1 MEKMPGSEM
10 DLDASLDH
18 GTGNRTSDVNGRAG
32 VATPSRSKRVN
43 LGTPA
48 NYYFKYMNSGKKN
61 QNTEYSFS
69 KDADDDGDNT
79 GTISIP
85 GWKLDAGDSKTDTS
99 FLSMAGS
106 STGSEGSADMLNK
119 STLSDTTEL
128 TASNFVLVTTSK
140 QNMVRESKKRD
151 ARAKADNKENTTNRK
166 DHEVLNE
173 SLPLNG
179 NQRTK
184 SNDKEDQDGG
194 TAAKKDEST
203 LENDDNNKGVHSILQ
218 QASMRSSSPSLRS
231 RISSSP
237 ASLRM
242 FHENLKNS
250 RMKRQSQREEDT
262 KRRLSIE
269 DRSNTLD
276 SMNAQL
282 EALTGDFSLRRE
294 RLPPQFTQLSQ
305 QLTPSQKLS
314 SAGDGHQSLSVGSKS
329 SVGSNMDDTA
339 TIEMG
344 DLDDLLGMN
353 TSAKS
358 EMNTS
363 TRSEAQSNSTDHQS
377 PVQPALDNETSP
389 NSISRKEQTSTVSL
403 LAEYNADEIENASI
417 SHTRSPVIKNSESKL
432 DGKAVQHKRSAL
444 KSMPLSQDTQPEYCS
459 PTSTSS
465 FRNDRSNP
473 RKRTTMTPTKL
484 SSTPQRIANPES
496 IFSPAR
502 NTRSATKKRKIS
514 EQTPDVV
521 STEHIVKSK
530 KQSSEY
536 STVLFERD
544 SLSDNDTSVNS
555 KSSDMIVE
563 VPHDLKEGKMSS
575 SNDDDT
581 DSSGDTTNN
590 GDDTASL
597 GDIANLFGISKHID
611 DASFEVD
618 SSILGQETASIGDIN
633 DLLNAGLNRNQDSS
647 SKKTF
652 ENPQINNDTT
662 YEVQQRLTFDPTN
675 ASLETDHSEKNE
687 PAGVED
693 TQNSLSLNNSK
704 LQSVPKGGNDTS
716 HDESRDTISDMVDS
730 TSSSAIALPMS
741 HQNCYESPDRQGISF
756 QRNMSSGSLDGSL
769 YSAKSIPKS
778 PIRLT
783 PNNHNKPTPTKLTPK
798 PRRVMNPQYPN
809 SPARNTRSS
818 SKGSFPGDDANH
830 TEPTPTKL
838 TPKPQRV
845 TNPQNPN
852 SPARNTRSSSKGNL
866 SSDANLKSKVGEES
880 RQDFSPIEDQD
891 SKVETEK
898 NLFSSKRRQSVGV
911 KRTTDQIEES
921 LSPIQNRQRKRPV
934 GILSSKKKSFHRRS
948 VAFGSPEAAEYNIG
962 SPSMSMTPMP
972 KGRAKALFT
981 LPGISNRFNSNE
993 TDSGQAGMGL
1003 LVDRIT
1009 VEQMND
1015 SPELSPIM
1023 KRKAGLDAYQESS
1036 EFIMPKGNE
1045 QNTIELEGGMESL
1058 LANNLRD
1065 LNDTECSDSNV
1076 SASGYQFEMKDSSIE
1091 LTDSESIASIHS
1103 KHNKF
1108 TSDFAVPLHA
1118 QRLDFSYASEISENV
1133 DFVVKDKID
1142 QKVEKTVELEGNIL
1156 SLLEATH
1163 GSKDTE
1169 KIEETD
1175 DMEMT
1180 EDSASFALT
1189 GQFTGNFNNIVEN
1202 ANAGTIVDKTVELDG
1217 NLLSLLEVTNSNKNT
1232 ETIVKT
1238 DDMEMTEDAA
1248 SLARNDD
1255 NTESEQFTGN
1265 LNSMIENAN
1274 TATRADKTVE
1284 LEGNLLSLL
1293 EATKGSKNTETIDKT
1308 EYIEMTEDAAS
1319 LARNDDDT
1327 ESEQFTGNLNN
1338 IIANTNTGTPAD
1350 KTVELEGNM
1359 LSLLVATKDSKDTEP
1374 MNKTDDMDIS
1384 GDSASLARNDENTE
1398 SEQFTGAFNNSIITN
1413 TNTGT
1418 GGDKTVE
1425 LEGNLLSLLE
1435 STKGKKDTE
1444 GNKKDDDMEMT
1455 GDSASLARSDDNTEC
1470 EQFTGNLNNIITNPG
1485 TEVNKNTELD
1495 SDVQSLPKAVYND
1508 ESQELG
1514 SSATDMEISTDS
1526 GSFSAS
1532 VTEVEV
1538 MYSKRTAERDLITTH
1553 IDPEVKGSN
1562 SDNFKVNEPSLL
1574 QAADDSSQRD
1584 ENLIIDSS
1592 GVTADSASLIQS
1604 KHTDNHENSSEDAQL
1619 DTSKNIDGKRTRR
1632 KSLSS
1637 NSFILHRNDEAQILV
1652 DDITKKRE
1660 SLIFDKS
1667 VSFSDTA
1674 EFITTFTT
1682 NSGSSD
1688 DDTEEPKVL
1697 DVPLFTSML
1706 LEGLKFEEKDGDILS
1721 DSFCRFGK
1729 VDNTVARIVFE
1740 RWGQFIE
1747 AVCGEVERRIDL
1759 EGTAVSSLAD
1769 LVDEDPKFYS
1779 MLQEKFQLSKDDD
1792 KIKKSMNSLV
1802 QAGQTLIEFEWNSWL
1817 ATVLESFHGPLTE
1830 TQQIYES
1837 DGSKLDE
1844 TLLHIKNLQTKIS
1857 SMNDMKT
1864 KLASRKSILRHKAT
1878 ATKLEG
1884 EIETIE
1890 SQLSATKSALLQ
1902 LDQEETDL
1910 LRSTRDH
1917 HELLHNAK
1925 LYDDLRAT
1933 AESSQKYFVSL
1944 NGLHSWSMRTMSES
1958 DLEFITIG
1966 SCPQTCLKLSYE
1978 GVESGK
1984 AQKNLSSK
1992 VDSSHTRAKSLYVYH
2007 GPVSGFLDTSSKRLM
2022 DTAQQGSAK
2031 GHIQISEHLQKQTWL
2046 AGRLDLI
2053 AKEFQVVQ
2061 RRYNGTLHR
2070 KSADLFSFSVEFE
2083 NENSTVVADFRIES
2097 TYPSFPVEV
2106 RLDLISGVQDLGII
2120 EKSLVKNANPG
2131 FGSLSRACDII
2142 QSIIGGSKK

>member
-1 MEKMPGSEM
+1 MSGSEM

-18 GTGNRTSDVNGRAG
+18 GIGNRSSDINGRAR

-69 KDADDDGDNT
+69 NDADDDGDNT

-85 GWKLDAGDSKTDTS
+85 SWKLDVGDPKTDTS

-106 STGSEGSADMLNK
+106 STGSEGSGDMLNK

-151 ARAKADNKENTTNRK
+151 ARAKVDNKENTTNRK

-179 NQRTK
+179 KQRTK
-184 SNDKEDQDGG
+184 SNDNEDQDAGI
-194 TAAKKDEST
+194 AAKKDEST
-203 LENDDNNKGVHSILQ
+203 LENDDNNKGVHNILQ
-218 QASMRSSSPSLRS
+218 QASMRSASPSLRS

-237 ASLRM
+237 ASLRI

-269 DRSNTLD
+269 DKSNTLD

-294 RLPPQFTQLSQ
+294 RLPPPFTQLSQ

-314 SAGDGHQSLSVGSKS
+314 SVGDVHQSLSVGSKS

-353 TSAKS
+353 TSA
-358 EMNTS
+358 
-363 TRSEAQSNSTDHQS
+363 RSETQSKLTDLQS
-377 PVQPALDNETSP
+377 PVQPALDTETSP
-389 NSISRKEQTSTVSL
+389 NSISRKEQTSAVAL
-403 LAEYNADEIENASI
+403 LAEYNADETENASI
-417 SHTRSPVIKNSESKL
+417 SHTRSPVMKNSESKL
-432 DGKAVQHKRSAL
+432 DDEAVSHKRSAL

-459 PTSTSS
+459 PTSASS

-514 EQTPDVV
+514 EHTPDVV

-536 STVLFERD
+536 STVLFERN
-544 SLSDNDTSVNS
+544 SLSDNDASVNS

-563 VPHDLKEGKMSS
+563 VPHDLKEGKLSS

-597 GDIANLFGISKHID
+597 GDIANLFGISKPTD
-611 DASFEVD
+611 NASFEVD

-633 DLLNAGLNRNQDSS
+633 DLLNAGLNPNQDSS

-652 ENPQINNDTT
+652 ENPQINKETT

-675 ASLETDHSEKNE
+675 VSLETDLSEKNKQT
-687 PAGVED
+687 GVED
-693 TQNSLSLNNSK
+693 TRNSLSLNNSK
-704 LQSVPKGGNDTS
+704 LLSVPKGGNDTS
-716 HDESRDTISDMVDS
+716 HDESRDIISDMVDS
-730 TSSSAIALPMS
+730 TSPSANALPMS
-741 HQNCYESPDRQGISF
+741 HQDCYKSPDRQELSF
-756 QRNMSSGSLDGSL
+756 QRNMSPGSLDGSV

-798 PRRVMNPQYPN
+798 PRRVMNPQYPE

-818 SKGSFPGDDANH
+818 SKGSLPGDVANH

-845 TNPQNPN
+845 MNPQNPN
-852 SPARNTRSSSKGNL
+852 SPARNTRSSSKDDL
-866 SSDANLKSKVGEES
+866 SSDPNLKPKIREES
-880 RQDFSPIEDQD
+880 RQDYSPIADQD
-891 SKVETEK
+891 SRVETEK
-898 NLFSSKRRQSVGV
+898 ILFSSKRRQSVGV
-911 KRTTDQIEES
+911 KRSTDQIEES
-921 LSPIQNRQRKRPV
+921 LSPTQNRQRKRPV
-934 GILSSKKKSFHRRS
+934 GILSSKKKSFPQRS

-981 LPGISNRFNSNE
+981 LPGVSNRFNSNE
-993 TDSGQAGMGL
+993 ADSGQAGMGL

-1058 LANNLRD
+1058 LANNLKD
-1065 LNDTECSDSNV
+1065 LNDTEYTDS
-1076 SASGYQFEMKDSSIE
+1076 SASAPGSHFEMKDSSIE

-1103 KHNKF
+1103 KHDKF
-1108 TSDFAVPLHA
+1108 TSEFAVPLHA
-1118 QRLDFSYASEISENV
+1118 QRLDFSYASEMSENV
-1133 DFVVKDKID
+1133 GFGVEDKID
-1142 QKVEKTVELEGNIL
+1142 QKVEKTVELEGNIF
-1156 SLLEATH
+1156 SLLEAAN
-1163 GSKDTE
+1163 GSNDAE
-1169 KIEETD
+1169 KNDMTN

-1189 GQFTGNFNNIVEN
+1189 
-1202 ANAGTIVDKTVELDG
+1202 
-1217 NLLSLLEVTNSNKNT
+1217 
-1232 ETIVKT
+1232 
-1238 DDMEMTEDAA
+1238 
-1248 SLARNDD
+1248 
-1255 NTESEQFTGN
+1255 EQFTGN
-1265 LNSMIENAN
+1265 LNNIVENPDSGAVV
-1274 TATRADKTVE
+1274 DKTVE

-1293 EATKGSKNTETIDKT
+1293 EATNSSKSTEAIDKTDDMETLEDAASLARNDDSTESEQFTGNLNTIIENANTGPRSDKTVELEGNLFSLLEATEGSKSTETIDRT
-1308 EYIEMTEDAAS
+1308 EYIGMTEDAAS
-1319 LARNDDDT
+1319 LARNDEDT
-1327 ESEQFTGNLNN
+1327 ESELFTGNLNI
-1338 IIANTNTGTPAD
+1338 IIASANTGTPAD

-1359 LSLLVATKDSKDTEP
+1359 VSLLVATKDSKNAETID
-1374 MNKTDDMDIS
+1374 KTDDMEMS
-1384 GDSASLARNDENTE
+1384 GYSASLTQNGDNTE
-1398 SEQFTGAFNNSIITN
+1398 SEQFTGDFNNSIITN

-1425 LEGNLLSLLE
+1425 LEGNLLSLLAA
-1435 STKGKKDTE
+1435 TKERKDTE
-1444 GNKKDDDMEMT
+1444 GNKKKDDMEMT
-1455 GDSASLARSDDNTEC
+1455 GDSASLARNDHNTES
-1470 EQFTGNLNNIITNPG
+1470 EQFTGNVNSIITIPG
-1485 TEVNKNTELD
+1485 DEVNKNEDLNRD
-1495 SDVQSLPKAVYND
+1495 IQSLPKAVDND

-1514 SSATDMEISTDS
+1514 SSVTDMEISTDS

-1538 MYSKRTAERDLITTH
+1538 MFSKRTAERELISTR
-1553 IDPEVKGSN
+1553 IDPEAKESN
-1562 SDNFKVNEPSLL
+1562 SEDFKMSEPSLL
-1574 QAADDSSQRD
+1574 EAVDDRAQRD
-1584 ENLIIDSS
+1584 ENLVIDSS
-1592 GVTADSASLIQS
+1592 RVTTDSASLIQS
-1604 KHTDNHENSSEDAQL
+1604 KHADNHENSTEDAQL
-1619 DTSKNIDGKRTRR
+1619 DTSEEVVGRRTRR

-1637 NSFILHRNDEAQILV
+1637 NSFILHRNDEVQNLV
-1652 DDITKKRE
+1652 NDITKKRE
-1660 SLIFDKS
+1660 SLVFDKS

-1688 DDTEEPKVL
+1688 DVNEEREVL

-1721 DSFCRFGK
+1721 DSFSRFGK
-1729 VDNTVARIVFE
+1729 ADNTVARIVFE
-1740 RWGQFIE
+1740 RWGQFVE

-1779 MLQEKFQLSKDDD
+1779 MLQEKFRLSKDDD
-1792 KIKKSMNSLV
+1792 KIKKSMNGLV

-1837 DGSKLDE
+1837 DRSKLDE
-1844 TLLHIKNLQTKIS
+1844 SLLHIKNLQTNIS
-1857 SMNDMKT
+1857 FMNDMKT
-1864 KLASRKSILRHKAT
+1864 KLARKKSILRHKAT

-1884 EIETIE
+1884 EIEAIE

-1910 LRSTRDH
+1910 LRSTRGH
-1917 HELLHNAK
+1917 QELLHNAK

-1933 AESSQKYFVSL
+1933 AESSQKNFVSL
-1944 NGLHSWSMRTMSES
+1944 NGLHSWSMRTMSEN

-1992 VDSSHTRAKSLYVYH
+1992 LDSSHTRAKSLYVYH

-2022 DTAQQGSAK
+2022 DTAQQGSPK
-2031 GHIQISEHLQKQTWL
+2031 GPIQISEHLQKQTWI

-2083 NENSTVVADFRIES
+2083 NEDSTVVADFLIES

-2106 RLDLISGVQDLGII
+2106 RLDLLSGEQDLGII